1 MLLPCVGFCF
11 SYKLDLKGFF
21 FTNQQPNILQFK
33 KGMFSWYVD
42 TLYFNDLAIPVFV
55 MRTLKSAPLRFI
67 YFTFHVA

>member
-1 MLLPCVGFCF
+1 L
-11 SYKLDLKGFF
+11 
-21 FTNQQPNILQFK
+21 TNQQPNILQFK
-33 KGMFSWYVD
+33 IGMFSWYVD